1 MLGSD
6 RSITMLRSAL
16 RTQNLAHAYLFVGP
30 PGVGKHTMALAFA
43 MALNCEADPP
53 AGQDC
58 PDVPCG
64 ICASCSRIARGT
76 HPDIVEVNLETQA
89 LALGE
94 STGRS
99 KTGPAKELRIDV
111 IRDMQSTVG
120 LKPHSA
126 RVKVYIIG
134 DAERLNEEASN
145 CLLKTLEE
153 PPAHTIL
160 ILLAPDVSTV
170 LPTISS
176 RCFVVPVRPVAR
188 QALATALQ
196 AHWGA
201 EPEQAEVAAALSD
214 GRAGYAVGLLD
225 ERDRLQRRR
234 KALEELSLLA
244 GAPVAERVNVATRL
258 AKMFTDARA
267 ELYDMLDTW
276 ESWWRDVMLLASS
289 ASELVINVDQ
299 VAALKSVAAKNSP
312 SRAAGAIE
320 LIHRTRQQLLEN
332 VNPRL
337 ALEALALGLP

>member
-1 MLGSD
+1 M
-6 RSITMLRSAL
+6 MLRNAL
-16 RTQNLAHAYLFVGP
+16 RSNTPAHAYLFVGP
-30 PGVGKHTMALAFA
+30 AGVGKHALAVAFA
-43 MALNCEADPP
+43 MALNCEADAP
-53 AGQDC
+53 AGQAG

-64 ICASCSRIARGT
+64 ICASCSRIARSA
-76 HPDIVEVNLETQA
+76 HPDVFEVNLETQA
-89 LALGE
+89 QTLGE
-94 STGRS
+94 IGARA

-126 RVKVYIIG
+126 RWKVYIIG

-160 ILLAPDVSTV
+160 ILLAPDEASV

-176 RCFVVPVRPVAR
+176 RCFAVPVRPAGR
-188 QALATALQ
+188 QVLAAALEKY
-196 AHWGA
+196 WGA
-201 EPEQAEVAAALSD
+201 ERDQAAMVAALSD
-214 GRAGYAVGLLD
+214 GRTGYAVGLLE
-225 ERDRLQRRR
+225 ERESLTRRH

-244 GAPVAERVNVATRL
+244 GAPIAERINVATKL

-267 ELYDMLDTW
+267 ELYDMLETW
-276 ESWWRDVMLLASS
+276 ESWWRDVMLLGAS

-299 VAALKSVAAKNSP
+299 LAALKSVASKQSP
-312 SRAAGAIE
+312 ARAAGAID
-320 LIHRTRQQLLEN
+320 LIHHTRQELSEN